1 MRPIATS
8 ALLLVL
14 ASFFAAAPALAQAG
28 PLEGVA
34 LERVA
39 EADRRELELVTGAPT
54 VDCQVEETIRASTT
68 VYRFLLAHLGF
79 ASRAIE
85 ALRLDGTGS
94 YAIEELGDG
103 RFTIDDH
110 AGAFATCSRPSDEDG
125 LLVVLARGHVEVP
138 ILPRVLGTGVIVVRY
153 APTEVDPTL
162 LRARCRILFR
172 LSNRLLHAL
181 TSPLKD
187 TLSRVL
193 ADKLSLLIRSASAL
207 AVVVERDPWAVLAAV
222 EKAGTASAADL
233 AAYREALLLR

>member
-1 MRPIATS
+1 MRPIAS
-8 ALLLVL
+8 SLLLLVL
-14 ASFFAAAPALAQAG
+14 AAAPSLAQAT

-39 EADRRELELVTGAPT
+39 EPDRRELLEVTGAPT
-54 VDCQVEETIRASTT
+54 VDCQVEETVRASTT
-68 VYRFLLAHLGF
+68 VYRFLLAHLAF

-85 ALRLDGTGS
+85 ALDLDGTGR
-94 YAIEELGDG
+94 YAIEDAGDG

-138 ILPRVLGTGVIVVRY
+138 VLPRVLGTGVIVVRY
-153 APTEVDPTL
+153 EPSEDDPGL

-172 LSNRLLHAL
+172 LTNRLLHAL
-181 TSPLKD
+181 TAPLRD

-222 EKAGTASAADL
+222 ERAGTASAEDL
-233 AAYREALLLR
+233 AAYRQALLLR

>member
-1 MRPIATS
+1 MS
-8 ALLLVL
+8 VLVL
-14 ASFFAAAPALAQAG
+14 VVAAPALAQTT

-39 EADRRELELVTGAPT
+39 EPDRRELLEVTGAPT
-54 VDCQVEETIRASTT
+54 VDCQVEETVRASAG
-68 VYRFLLAHLGF
+68 VYRFLLAHLAF

-85 ALRLDGTGS
+85 ALDLDGTGR
-94 YAIEELGDG
+94 YAIEDTGGG

-138 ILPRVLGTGVIVVRY
+138 VLPRVLGTGVIVVRY
-153 APTEVDPTL
+153 EPTEDDPGL

-181 TSPLKD
+181 TSPLRD
-187 TLSRVL
+187 ALSRVL

-222 EKAGTASAADL
+222 ERAGTASAEDL